1 LLKQSKINK
10 MKRVIFLLLF
20 LQSFLFSCD
29 ICVLSTPKTEV
40 IVSVISNKT
49 HIQKINFV
57 WIVSKEFTSNLNQIY
72 DQNTNK
78 TLDKEEVENIYN
90 AFISYV
96 RPKDYLTK
104 IFYYEHKENKE
115 LEKNILLDDDVYIK
129 NKRLHLSYSIEFKKE
144 IKNNYKLDIEV
155 FDENQYF
162 DLQINEYYSSFDPL
176 STQKDI
182 KSNNPFTTENI
193 DPVYTKK
200 ESDLSGILFT
210 ISTTELSKTLVK
222 NKTINI
228 KENKENKKE
237 LTYLQN
243 YSLKIKEYLQDIKEG
258 EDNLALVFLLFVSFI
273 YGMIHAIGPG
283 HGKSLAFSYFLVNK
297 TSVSKALFIS
307 LCTAFI
313 HILGAFILVLISV
326 FILDSFLNSFVNDS
340 ITLLTK
346 ISAVL
351 IILLALFILYNK
363 IYKKA
368 CFCTSCQT
376 PKEVQNK
383 DFNKMT
389 WSNVKTEEKKRKNK
403 QDLYFVL
410 TAGLIPCP
418 GTVILFIYAFVLK
431 TYFAV
436 ILASI
441 FISLGMGL
449 VIFASAFMGLGFKQ
463 LSHKSHKISSA
474 LEYAAILVM
483 LILGLVLY
491 FSF

>member
-1 LLKQSKINK
+1 
-10 MKRVIFLLLF
+10 MKKVIFLLLF
-20 LQSFLFSCD
+20 LQAFVLACD
-29 ICVLSTPKTEV
+29 ICVLSTPKTSV
-40 IVSVISNKT
+40 LVSVVSTKT
-49 HIQKINFV
+49 HIQKIDFV
-57 WIVSKEFTSNLNQIY
+57 WIVSKEFTTSLNQIY

-78 TLDKEEVENIYN
+78 ILDKNEIENIYN

-104 IFYYEHKENKE
+104 IFYYENKEKKE
-115 LEKNILLDDDVYIK
+115 LEKNIILDDDVYIK
-129 NKRLHLSYSIEFKKE
+129 NERLHLTYSIELKKE

-162 DLQINEYYSSFDPL
+162 DLKISKEYSSFKHVN
-176 STQKDI
+176 TQ
-182 KSNNPFTTENI
+182 
-193 DPVYTKK
+193 K

-210 ISTTELSKTLVK
+210 ISTT
-222 NKTINI
+222 NI
-228 KENKENKKE
+228 IKPQEEKEEIKITVNKEDKKE
-237 LTYLQN
+237 PSYLQN
-243 YSLKIKEYLQDIKEG
+243 YSLKIKEYLQNIKEG
-258 EDNLALVFLLFVSFI
+258 KDNLALVFLLFVSFI
-273 YGMIHAIGPG
+273 YGIIHAIGPG
-283 HGKSLAFSYFLVNK
+283 HGKSLAFSYFLINK
-297 TSVSKALFIS
+297 TSVSKAFAIS
-307 LCTAFI
+307 LATAFI
-313 HILGAFILVLISV
+313 HILGAFILVLVSV

-340 ITLLTK
+340 IYMLTK

-351 IILLALFILYNK
+351 IILLAFFILYNK
-363 IYKKA
+363 IYKKS
-368 CFCTSCQT
+368 CFCISCQT
-376 PKEVQNK
+376 PKK
-383 DFNKMT
+383 DNTLKQPNNLNKMS
-389 WSNVKTEEKKRKNK
+389 WSNVKTDEKQKSETNK

-431 TYFAV
+431 TYLAV

-463 LSHKSHKISSA
+463 LSHNSHKISSV

-483 LILGLVLY
+483 LILGIVLY